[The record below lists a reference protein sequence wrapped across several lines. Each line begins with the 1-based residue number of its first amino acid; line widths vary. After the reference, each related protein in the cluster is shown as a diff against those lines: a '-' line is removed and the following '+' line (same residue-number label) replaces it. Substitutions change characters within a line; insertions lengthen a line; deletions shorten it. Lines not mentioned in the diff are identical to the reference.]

1 MRKTAEAGA
10 LGAHDLC
17 GFLSVLRCLL
27 PVQLAPNLA
36 RQGIPPE
43 EEHANKNV
51 ERGQHGNADPPDS
64 GQQQIACKAGD
75 EGGHGQGQQQRQEIA
90 PPLQPGVGCGIG
102 DDAVGQPRGQQK
114 DGGVIG
120 AVPLDG

>member
-1 MRKTAEAGA
+1 MAMPT
-10 LGAHDLC
+10 H
-17 GFLSVLRCLL
+17 
-27 PVQLAPNLA
+27 QT
-36 RQGIPPE
+36 
-43 EEHANKNV
+43 
-51 ERGQHGNADPPDS
+51 PDS
-64 GQQQIACKAGD
+64 SRSPGKAGD

>member
-10 LGAHDLC
+10 LGARDLC

-43 EEHANKNV
+43 EEHANEK
-51 ERGQHGNADPPDS
+51 HPS
-64 GQQQIACKAGD
+64 KAHRNIRFEHVD
-75 EGGHGQGQQQRQEIA
+75 L
-90 PPLQPGVGCGIG
+90 P
-102 DDAVGQPRGQQK
+102 
-114 DGGVIG
+114 
-120 AVPLDG
+120 